1 MGTQKNRLNET
12 VLLSTQNTC
21 LNWWVRKKL
30 QFYAKIFAPQL
41 AVWHKCF
48 RNKCI
53 LCFIHVSGKN
63 PLSYTCDNVLRAQSF
78 DDYYMCTCPDGW
90 EGIHCE
96 QDVDE
101 CAQSPCDSSM
111 DCLNLNGTYECSCK
125 PGDVL
130 CTAKLKWW
138 HLALIAVGVV
148 TVIVTVVVLIIRR

>member
-1 MGTQKNRLNET
+1 MALVFQ
-12 VLLSTQNTC
+12 
-21 LNWWVRKKL
+21 
-30 QFYAKIFAPQL
+30 
-41 AVWHKCF
+41 
-48 RNKCI
+48 KCI
-53 LCFIHVSGKN
+53 LCFIHITGKN

-78 DDYYMCTCPDGW
+78 DDYYTCTCPDGW